1 MEDKSC
7 HSTSHADIDSN
18 ATRNLPPAHYTFQVK
33 NFSIVKTI
41 DKCESAQFEV
51 GGYQWKLVL
60 HPNQNRNG
68 KDQNGHISL
77 YLSIEDTDELSHGW
91 EVNTYIKFFVFD
103 QIRDKY
109 LCIQDAHGSVRRFHK
124 LKTEWGFAHLFS
136 HDTLN
141 DPSNGYLVGDTFFG
155 VEVFVIKG
163 TFMGECFSMINEPQI
178 NYFTWRI
185 WKYSALKDEEKHY
198 SDQFVV
204 GVHKCC
210 KYVGLYLTSF
220 IYTLDIGDERYGSQ
234 ITSLSLFL
242 KFDGSD
248 TLFSKR
254 GVYAKFKR
262 AEDKGSSGCWFSDR
276 VTSGIRKFLSL
287 GHFSS
292 SLSKTYLV
300 GDCLIVECKIDVVST
315 TKDFIVG

>member
-1 MEDKSC
+1 MHCQCSFFC
-7 HSTSHADIDSN
+7 VLGIVRS

-103 QIRDKY
+103 QIRDNY

-124 LKTEWGFAHLFS
+124 LKTEWGFAHLLS

-141 DPSNGYLVGDTFFG
+141 DPSNGYLV
-155 VEVFVIKG
+155 
-163 TFMGECFSMINEPQI
+163 ECFSMINEPQI

-204 GVHKCC
+204 GVHKWRLVLVKETC
-210 KYVGLYLTSF
+210 L
-220 IYTLDIGDERYGSQ
+220 DERYGSQ

-254 GVYAKFKR
+254 GVYAKFKLR
-262 AEDKGSSGCWFSDR
+262 IRDQVNGLKHCEQTCGCWFSDR
-276 VTSGIRKFLSL
+276 ITSGIRKFLSL

>member
-18 ATRNLPPAHYTFQVK
+18 GIVRSATRNLPPAHYTFQVK

-109 LCIQDAHGSVRRFHK
+109 LCIQV
-124 LKTEWGFAHLFS
+124 
-136 HDTLN
+136 
-141 DPSNGYLVGDTFFG
+141 FG

-204 GVHKCC
+204 GVHKWRLVLVKETC
-210 KYVGLYLTSF
+210 L
-220 IYTLDIGDERYGSQ
+220 DERYGSQ

-262 AEDKGSSGCWFSDR
+262 AEDKGSSKRPQTLRTNMYVCSVGVGSLIALRQAFENFSRWDIFR
-276 VTSGIRKFLSL
+276 VPYQRPTWW
-287 GHFSS
+287 
-292 SLSKTYLV
+292 V
-300 GDCLIVECKIDVVST
+300 IV
-315 TKDFIVG
+315 

>member
-7 HSTSHADIDSN
+7 HSTTHADIDSN
-18 ATRNLPPAHYTFQVK
+18 GIVRSATRNLPPAHYTFQVK

-91 EVNTYIKFFVFD
+91 EVNTYIKFSVFD
-103 QIRDKY
+103 QIRDNY

-124 LKTEWGFAHLFS
+124 LKTEWGFAHLLS
-136 HDTLN
+136 HDILN
-141 DPSNGYLVGDTFFG
+141 DPSNGYLVGDTCVFG

-163 TFMGECFSMINEPQI
+163 TFMGECFSMINDPQI

-185 WKYSALKDEEKHY
+185 CKYSALKDEEKHY

-204 GVHKCC
+204 GVHKW
-210 KYVGLYLTSF
+210 
-220 IYTLDIGDERYGSQ
+220 YTCLDERYGSQ

-254 GVYAKFKR
+254 GVYAKFKLR
-262 AEDKGSSGCWFSDR
+262 IRDQVNGLKHCEQTCGCWFSGR
-276 VTSGIRKFLSL
+276 NTSNGIRKFLSL
-287 GHFSS
+287 GHSP
-292 SLSKTYLV
+292 SKPYLM